1 MRLMKKEKGGVNQA
15 MFLSRT
21 GNGRFD
27 EKRVIVAIQDQ
38 L

>member
-1 MRLMKKEKGGVNQA
+1 MKEERGGVNQA

-27 EKRVIVAIQDQ
+27 EKRVIVAIQDR